1 MWMIVS
7 MAVGAV
13 LVMLGLVR
21 SYYRL
26 LAVLLVL
33 AILGGVGLA
42 MLGGPV
48 N

>member
-1 MWMIVS
+1 MWLILS
-7 MAVGAV
+7 MAVGAI
-13 LVMLGLVR
+13 LVVVGLVR

-33 AILGGVGLA
+33 VVLGGFALA

-48 N
+48 G

>member
-1 MWMIVS
+1 MWLIIS
-7 MAVGAV
+7 MVVGAI
-13 LVMLGLVR
+13 LVVVGFVR

-33 AILGGVGLA
+33 VVLGGLALA

-48 N
+48 G

>member
-7 MAVGAV
+7 MIIGAI
-13 LVMLGLVR
+13 LVVLGLVR

-26 LAVLLVL
+26 LAILLVL
-33 AILGGVGLA
+33 AVLGGVGLA